1 MKCLSA
7 LSAIATLGLV
17 SCETTTSPLSSSGFD
32 PLGSPGAQINS
43 TTPTASTFKGGQFVR
58 AAMDNTAFFKARPN
72 GSANADKLLPRSTS
86 MKVISESDSYL
97 KVELD
102 SGEIGYV
109 PSVMVEDPNAI
120 ATTQATAPGEYQI
133 YPPLPVTG
141 VGEPLPVIG
150 TNELPPDSS
159 IPTIIDP
166 NAPPSTAQVPP
177 VTPQTENFA
186 APATPEKKE

>member
-7 LSAIATLGLV
+7 LSAIAILGLV
-17 SCETTTSPLSSSGFD
+17 GCETTTGPLSGSGFD
-32 PLGSPGAQINS
+32 PLGSPGAQIS
-43 TTPTASTFKGGQFVR
+43 TTTPAATTFKGGQFVR
-58 AAMDNTAFFKARPN
+58 AAMDNTAFFKARPS
-72 GSANADKLLPRSTS
+72 GSADADKLLTRNTS

-102 SGEIGYV
+102 SGEIGFV
-109 PSVMVEDPNAI
+109 PSVMVEDPNAV
-120 ATTQATAPGEYQI
+120 ATPQTTATGEYQI

-166 NAPPSTAQVPP
+166 NAPPSTVPVPP
-177 VTPQTENFA
+177 VLPQTENFA
-186 APATPEKKE
+186 APVTPEKKE